1 VNDSTKSKTEAPI
14 FSLEKI
20 YLKDASFEL
29 PGGATTFTYSG
40 QPEIQIQ
47 IGLKHSILDAGQN
60 LYEVV
65 LTATVSAKLGDKTMF
80 LIEAQQAGIFAIRGV
95 PAELLDRVLEI
106 NCPSVLLPFAREA
119 VSDLI
124 GKGGFP
130 PVLISPV
137 NFEALFEQKRAAAQQ
152 APVAG
157 HA

>member
-1 VNDSTKSKTEAPI
+1 VNETAKTEAPI

-20 YLKDASFEL
+20 YLKDVSFEL
-29 PGGATTFTYSG
+29 PSGPATFTYSG

-47 IGLKHSILDAGQN
+47 MGLKHSAIEPAQGLH
-60 LYEVV
+60 EVV
-65 LTATVSAKLGDKTMF
+65 LSVTVSAKLGDKTLF
-80 LIEAQQAGIFAIRGV
+80 LVETQQAGIFAIRGV

-106 NCPSVLLPFAREA
+106 NCPTVLLPFAREA

-137 NFEALFEQKRAAAQQ
+137 NFEVLYEQKRAAAQQ